1 MTLFFELEKKKIPIV
16 LINLCKKFYDD
27 QEYYFDFTN
36 EDNFINR
43 IIKKGETH
51 LKLFPEDGNFDIK
64 KCNMD
69 DPIIKN
75 SILNKTYIY
84 MKTGINGIHSYSISE
99 YILLKY
105 KNFID
110 KNEILKILECSD
122 VKYSYKLYDAFK
134 NIINWES
141 ACSRIYIN
149 EYIYINYIMKYAKN
163 IDISTNSRL
172 DIDFMVKYKKKIN
185 WTHISDTRT
194 LEIKEIEILDKFLD
208 WKNMSWQKLNAKLIE
223 KHHDKIIVEKYIE
236 CHDNIS
242 LDEFKMLYKYN
253 KNYFNN
259 IGSEIFTELL
269 MNKCNNNINDI
280 IREFSKI
287 ICFHTISQM
296 NLELDI
302 NIYLD
307 FNNKFLW
314 NEISRY
320 HRLNKKARELLT
332 DKINWHI
339 YKSENY
345 YDATCNEESMW
356 WA

>member
-1 MTLFFELEKKKIPIV
+1 M
-16 LINLCKKFYDD
+16 
-27 QEYYFDFTN
+27 
-36 EDNFINR
+36 
-43 IIKKGETH
+43 
-51 LKLFPEDGNFDIK
+51 
-64 KCNMD
+64 
-69 DPIIKN
+69 
-75 SILNKTYIY
+75 
-84 MKTGINGIHSYSISE
+84 
-99 YILLKY
+99 
-105 KNFID
+105 
-110 KNEILKILECSD
+110 
-122 VKYSYKLYDAFK
+122 KYSK
-134 NIINWES
+134 NI
-141 ACSRIYIN
+141 Y
-149 EYIYINYIMKYAKN
+149 
-163 IDISTNSRL
+163 ISTNSML
-172 DIDFMVKYKKKIN
+172 DIYFMVKYKKKIN